1 MQISVIIPIYNAAS
15 YLERSV
21 NSVINQTF
29 PNWELIL
36 VDDGSKDNSGQIC
49 DDFAQKDR
57 RIRAIHQENAGAG
70 AARNKGLEFA
80 KGNYVVFVDADDF
93 IEPFYLAKL
102 TEHDEDVVFI
112 DVQCVDEHGKR
123 VKEEYLSCYKEW
135 KKDDLLRSQMTG
147 KLPWGGVRKA
157 VRRVILADNAI
168 KYSNHRIGEEALYSF
183 QVLHYAKSIGFIEGP
198 VYSYLQHSDSLS
210 NSHDEDPWGRVATSL
225 RDEIK
230 RQGDYALYANTIN
243 AFIETAAAVRAY
255 KVACY
260 NSLKESLKK
269 MAETRV
275 WMKEEIDYG
284 YAIDKASESGKARIL
299 VQLLE
304 WHQYILIW
312 VISRLRK

>member
-183 QVLHYAKSIGFIEGP
+183 QVLHYAA
-198 VYSYLQHSDSLS
+198 
-210 NSHDEDPWGRVATSL
+210 R
-225 RDEIK
+225 
-230 RQGDYALYANTIN
+230 
-243 AFIETAAAVRAY
+243 AFGAFAREET
-255 KVACY
+255 
-260 NSLKESLKK
+260 
-269 MAETRV
+269 
-275 WMKEEIDYG
+275 
-284 YAIDKASESGKARIL
+284 
-299 VQLLE
+299 
-304 WHQYILIW
+304 
-312 VISRLRK
+312 